1 MPEIIPLSNSWL
13 TELYNGFLLPLGF
26 PPLPPVQFKNFNRF
40 QALIHTPSL
49 ESLAED
55 LEFNFSEDDRE
66 LLKDYDLEL
75 SKVNISILLCVLFF
89 VVYLFHLVLS
99 SEVIRRVLWWLY
111 NYDSSMANPNLY
123 LRLVLTLL
131 TISIILFLAGEK
143 IHKTNIIKSL
153 DSIFTRYTES
163 LALREIFYIV
173 KELSKENVL
182 RKYKSRIVLIKRIQF
197 LAKVTGLIGLKYSRE
212 YQNSKEII
220 RYYQILAAEI
230 NEKARRLAKCE
241 SITRRDLD
249 RYFRDLIPIYLTQEY
264 GEFPLNNLE
273 ANEGEVDRRQRN
285 WSDIKTTIDWII
297 NTFSSIIDIILK
309 LLKFK

>member
-13 TELYNGFLLPLGF
+13 TGLYNGFLLRFGF
-26 PPLPPVQFKNFNRF
+26 PPLPPVQFKNVNQF

-75 SKVNISILLCVLFF
+75 SKVNISILLCVLFV

-131 TISIILFLAGEK
+131 TISIILFLAGKK

-182 RKYKSRIVLIKRIQF
+182 RKYKSRRVLIKRIQF
-197 LAKVTGLIGLKYSRE
+197 LAKITELIGLKYSRE
-212 YQNSKEII
+212 YQNSREII
-220 RYYQILAAEI
+220 RNYQIRAAEI
-230 NEKARRLAKCE
+230 NEKARWLAQCR
-241 SITRRDLD
+241 STSRRDLD
-249 RYFRDLIPIYLTQEY
+249 RYFRDRTSIYLTQEY

-285 WSDIKTTIDWII
+285 WSDIKTAIDWIKDTVSWI
-297 NTFSSIIDIILK
+297 VNIRSK
-309 LLKFK
+309 W